1 MVSGS
6 YRAWFALIMID
17 SFIGGVLLWVDFN
30 SLDLAVGNNDEARE
44 QNSDNE
50 TKEPSSPKQQISVNL
65 PLMLLWAIA
74 EVEVMATSIVW
85 QHNHKSKALILP
97 IA

>member
-6 YRAWFALIMID
+6 YRAWFALTMID

-65 PLMLLWAIA
+65 LMLLGAIA

>member
-1 MVSGS
+1 MRFARLQVTLVETKKLLGQWRGS
-6 YRAWFALIMID
+6 WYQGATEHGSTTMID

-50 TKEPSSPKQQISVNL
+50 TKEPSSPKQ
-65 PLMLLWAIA
+65 
-74 EVEVMATSIVW
+74 
-85 QHNHKSKALILP
+85 
-97 IA
+97 